1 MLESLTPLSDPVSR
15 SSPRS
20 AKTMARML
28 ELVRSCALSSHLMMT
43 ASKGALSVPAEE
55 MVEILVYIAE
65 HNKIMSQQ
73 ARLTLA
79 GWEES
84 SAKTIACNPNSPKE
98 VLNYWVS
105 ARNLRPALF
114 PLLLENPS
122 VSNRILGELAS
133 TLKGEW
139 IDAMIASP
147 RVRSSRILLADLKS
161 NQELTEVQ
169 AARAQ
174 ELFAVNPAVAGSA
187 PIATAQA
194 VAAAAPASV
203 ETASPAGLG
212 INLEADPHTDPKTEE
227 VLAAFFTEHASE
239 IAAEGDKP
247 FQPIGYIHEEV
258 PAEADTKSLAAAAAA
273 GRAFSAQASSG
284 AAAAPALSPV
294 LPKEMVNPENQK
306 RGSVLQKITKLD
318 IKGRI
323 QLAMKGNKEERSILV
338 RDGTK
343 IVAIAVLDSPK
354 ISDGEVEKIAG
365 QKNVLEAVLRAIP
378 LKRRF
383 MKNYPVV
390 RNLVFNPRTP
400 LDLSLGL
407 MKNLLVADLKNLM
420 GNKEVADT
428 IRKMAMRTYKQK
440 ADQANKK

>member
-1 MLESLTPLSDPVSR
+1 MS
-15 SSPRS
+15 
-20 AKTMARML
+20 RML
-28 ELVRSCALSSHLMMT
+28 ELIRSSALSSHQMMT

-65 HNKIMSQQ
+65 HNKIMAET

-79 GWEES
+79 GWEEK
-84 SAKTIACNPNSPKE
+84 SAKAIASNPNSPKE
-98 VLNYWVS
+98 VLDYWVS
-105 ARNLRPALF
+105 ARNLRPVLF

-122 VSNRILGELAS
+122 VSNRKLGELAS
-133 TLKGEW
+133 TVKGEW
-139 IDAMIASP
+139 IDGMIASP
-147 RVRSSRILLADLKS
+147 RVRNSRMLLDDLNS
-161 NQELTEVQ
+161 NKELTAEQ
-169 AARAQ
+169 AAQVKELLGAPTASESGPVPVAQ
-174 ELFAVNPAVAGSA
+174 VAAAPVPVPVAPASNPQTVGAAAGS
-187 PIATAQA
+187 
-194 VAAAAPASV
+194 AAAPA
-203 ETASPAGLG
+203 PA
-212 INLEADPHTDPKTEE
+212 IAPAVSDPENDSEADPKVDEAL
-227 VLAAFFTEHASE
+227 VAFLTEHASE

-247 FQPIGYIHEEV
+247 FQPIGYIHEEA
-258 PAEADTKSLAAAAAA
+258 PAETEAMSMAAAASAEAAAAAA
-273 GRAFSAQASSG
+273 V
-284 AAAAPALSPV
+284 PAVAPV
-294 LPKEMVNPENQK
+294 LPKKLDNPENEK
-306 RGSVLQKITKLD
+306 RGSVLQKINKLD

-407 MKNLLVADLKNLM
+407 MKNILIADLKNLVS
-420 GNKEVADT
+420 NKEVADT

-440 ADQANKK
+440 SEQAGKK

>member
-1 MLESLTPLSDPVSR
+1 MS
-15 SSPRS
+15 
-20 AKTMARML
+20 RML
-28 ELVRSCALSSHLMMT
+28 DLIRANSLSWHQLMT
-43 ASKGALSVPAEE
+43 ASKGALQVPAEE
-55 MVEILVYIAE
+55 MVEILVYLAE
-65 HNKIMSQQ
+65 HNKIMGAQ

-84 SAKTIACNPNSPKE
+84 SAKAIASDPNAPKE
-98 VLNYWVS
+98 ILDYWVS

-147 RVRSSRILLADLKS
+147 RVRSSRILLADLNS
-161 NQELTEVQ
+161 NKHLTEAQTSQ
-169 AARAQ
+169 AQQLLGVKTAAAEVTATPAAQ
-174 ELFAVNPAVAGSA
+174 GSAAPSTLQVAPNPGLVAGSA
-187 PIATAQA
+187 AS
-194 VAAAAPASV
+194 AAATNPESAWPASGF
-203 ETASPAGLG
+203 E
-212 INLEADPHTDPKTEE
+212 TDPETEDAL
-227 VLAAFFTEHASE
+227 VAFFTEHASE

-247 FQPIGYIHEEV
+247 FKPIGDIHEEM
-258 PAEADTKSLAAAAAA
+258 PAETETKSLAAAA
-273 GRAFSAQASSG
+273 SAEAVPL
-284 AAAAPALSPV
+284 APAPSTPAVSPV
-294 LPKEMVNPENQK
+294 LPKKLDNPENEK
-306 RGSVLQKITKLD
+306 RGSVLQKINKLD

-323 QLAMKGNKEERSILV
+323 QLAMKGSKEERSILV

-354 ISDGEVEKIAG
+354 ISDGEVEKIAS

-383 MKNYPVV
+383 MKNYAVV

-407 MKNLLVADLKNLM
+407 MKNLLTADLRNLM

-428 IRKMAMRTYKQK
+428 IRKMAMRAYKQK
-440 ADQANKK
+440 SEQAGKK